1 MKRISILAMSLAAA
15 ALVAG
20 SALAQ
25 PPTEAEKRACRR
37 DVQRNC
43 RHLLGQ
49 PDQVV
54 GQCLVQ
60 HAATISRSCQQV
72 LRNHGAIQ

>member
-1 MKRISILAMSLAAA
+1 MRRISIFAMSLATA

-25 PPTEAEKRACRR
+25 APTPAEKHACRH

-49 PDQVV
+49 PDQTI
-54 GQCLVQ
+54 GQCLVM
-60 HAATISRSCQQV
+60 HAANISRNCQQV